1 VIGWSE
7 ITRWRCTSLTK
18 DDWTV
23 ISTNFSRPSL
33 DTLDKKYSHT
43 LRYESVNR
51 DSDLSVQEIKNWIS
65 ILNRALPNI
74 LHWTPFP
81 IYVGNKS
88 KLKKPKFELKTIE
101 LETDIKDKHIT
112 EEGHKDV
119 ANWLFDL
126 FTTKVS
132 KNII

>member
-1 VIGWSE
+1 M
-7 ITRWRCTSLTK
+7 
-18 DDWTV
+18 
-23 ISTNFSRPSL
+23 P
-33 DTLDKKYSHT
+33 
-43 LRYESVNR
+43 
-51 DSDLSVQEIKNWIS
+51 VQEIKNWIS
-65 ILNRALPNI
+65 ILDKALPKV

-81 IYVGNKS
+81 IYIGKSNKI
-88 KLKKPKFELKTIE
+88 KKPKFKLKTID

-132 KNII
+132 KDII

>member
-1 VIGWSE
+1 MGLNV
-7 ITRWRCTSLTK
+7 RRVKC
-18 DDWTV
+18 WTV
-23 ISTNFSRPSL
+23 LSTNFSRPFLNSI
-33 DTLDKKYSHT
+33 DKKYSHT
-43 LRYESVNR
+43 LRYESVSR
-51 DSDLSVQEIKNWIS
+51 DTDLPVQEIKNWIS
-65 ILNRALPNI
+65 ILDNALPKV

-81 IYVGNKS
+81 IYIGKSNKI
-88 KLKKPKFELKTIE
+88 KKPKFKLKTID

-132 KNII
+132 KDII